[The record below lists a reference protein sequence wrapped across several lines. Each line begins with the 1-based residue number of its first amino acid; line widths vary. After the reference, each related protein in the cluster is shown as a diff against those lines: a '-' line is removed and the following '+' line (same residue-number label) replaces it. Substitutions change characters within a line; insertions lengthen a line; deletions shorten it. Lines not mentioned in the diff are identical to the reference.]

1 MPDIKKVSIVCLGIF
16 LLFSAC
22 LNLKQP
28 SQRIAFYTLEYD
40 PPVIAGI
47 GTLPY
52 AIRIDRFSVAP
63 VYDTTQII
71 YRDQSF
77 VRNAYIY
84 HKWRVNPGNL
94 VTYFL
99 TRDIRHS
106 NLFEAVLPDKGRF
119 DPSFILEGSVDQFVE
134 WDTGVKSS
142 AVLSINVTLIAAN
155 EPDIHKKI
163 IFQRSYNATQEC
175 KERQPRALAE
185 AMSLAMAHVSGEI
198 LEDIYGH
205 LKNAGH

>member
-1 MPDIKKVSIVCLGIF
+1 MPDIKKVFIVCLGIPI
-16 LLFSAC
+16 LLCAC
-22 LNLKQP
+22 LNLKQS
-28 SQRIAFYTLEYD
+28 SQRIEFYTLEYD

-47 GTLPY
+47 GTFPY

-77 VRNAYIY
+77 MRNAYTY

-99 TRDIRHS
+99 ARDIRHS
-106 NLFEAVLPDKGRF
+106 NLFEAVLPDVGRF
-119 DPSFILEGSVDQFVE
+119 DPSFILAGSVDQFVE

-142 AVLSINVTLIAAN
+142 AVLSLDVTLMAAS

-163 IFQRSYNATQEC
+163 IFQKSYSTTQEC
-175 KERQPRALAE
+175 EERQPRALAE
-185 AMSLAMAHVSGEI
+185 AISLAMAHVSGEI
-198 LEDIYGH
+198 IEDIYSH
-205 LKNAGH
+205 LKNAGY